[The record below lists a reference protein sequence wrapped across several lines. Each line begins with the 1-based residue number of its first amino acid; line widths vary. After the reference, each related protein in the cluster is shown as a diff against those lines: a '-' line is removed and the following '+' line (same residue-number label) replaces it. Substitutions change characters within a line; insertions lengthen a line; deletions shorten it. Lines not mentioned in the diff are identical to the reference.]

1 MLGGQTFPSSASS
14 TSEPVSKSLLNSA
27 IHFTDDSDEFI
38 DLNDTNL
45 LKSPREH
52 REQFSNTGNTAAKSA
67 AAASAPVI
75 DFSIEASLECLKLD
89 EESLPGTPKAS
100 KLMSPF
106 AALITPDSTLK
117 LASSLPSGPICK
129 GRESLAFFNS
139 ISNAT
144 GNIKEEFLKVLLK
157 SSLDIETLDDMQFE
171 EVELPDI
178 QIADAP
184 SVAAANPE
192 PAVVDPSEAVQ
203 EPVADPIR
211 IETLDTDFSDRPK
224 ATFNPFDQ

>member
-1 MLGGQTFPSSASS
+1 
-14 TSEPVSKSLLNSA
+14 
-27 IHFTDDSDEFI
+27 
-38 DLNDTNL
+38 
-45 LKSPREH
+45 
-52 REQFSNTGNTAAKSA
+52 
-67 AAASAPVI
+67 
-75 DFSIEASLECLKLD
+75 
-89 EESLPGTPKAS
+89 
-100 KLMSPF
+100 
-106 AALITPDSTLK
+106 
-117 LASSLPSGPICK
+117 
-129 GRESLAFFNS
+129 
-139 ISNAT
+139 
-144 GNIKEEFLKVLLK
+144 
-157 SSLDIETLDDMQFE
+157 MQFE